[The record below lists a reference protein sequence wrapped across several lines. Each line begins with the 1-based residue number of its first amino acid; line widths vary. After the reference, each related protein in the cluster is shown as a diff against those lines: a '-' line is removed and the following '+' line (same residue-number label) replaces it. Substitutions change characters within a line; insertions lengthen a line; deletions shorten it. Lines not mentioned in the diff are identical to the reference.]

1 MPIRQHGEENHCT
14 DKMFP
19 TVEQFEKAVAEKKK
33 MGFGNAVAWRELSID
48 SVYKIESTRTVPN
61 AQCGDATILQM
72 RTNDGTEIAV
82 WATRLLA
89 DDLKDMKLP
98 CYVRPRGLVQSRTNA
113 NRSYH
118 AYELLA
124 GDVLEQ

>member
-1 MPIRQHGEENHCT
+1 MPVRQHEVVDHCT

-19 TVEQFEKAVAEKKK
+19 TVEKFEKTVAEKKK

-48 SVYKIESTRTVPN
+48 SVYKIESTRIVRN
-61 AQCGDATILQM
+61 AQSGDAIIQQM
-72 RTNDGTEIAV
+72 HTNDGTEIAV

-98 CYVRPRGLVQSRTNA
+98 CYVRPCGFVQSQR
-113 NRSYH
+113 
-118 AYELLA
+118 L
-124 GDVLEQ
+124 

>member
-1 MPIRQHGEENHCT
+1 MLARQHEKEEHCT
-14 DKMFP
+14 DNMFP
-19 TVEQFEKAVAEKKK
+19 MVEQFENAVTEKKK
-33 MGFGNAVAWRELSID
+33 MGFGNTVAWRELSID

-82 WATRLLA
+82 SATRLLA

-113 NRSYH
+113 NSSYH
-118 AYELLA
+118 AYELLV
-124 GDVLEQ
+124 GDVFEQ